1 MAINFQFIRPWTI
14 CEFRVNKAQLIR
26 DMMMQT
32 KIFRPKAFIFREF
45 ETAQEAFIIKSGL
58 VEMTQT
64 ITHDGE
70 EKQKIIAVLGP
81 GEMFGEMALIDHE
94 LRIATARAKNEEV
107 TLQIISQQQ
116 FDIVLR
122 DTNPFVKKMLEIEIG
137 RLRSK
142 KI

>member
-1 MAINFQFIRPWTI
+1 
-14 CEFRVNKAQLIR
+14 
-26 DMMMQT
+26 MMQT
-32 KIFRPKAFIFREF
+32 KIFWPKAFIFREF

-94 LRIATARAKNEEV
+94 LRIATARA
-107 TLQIISQQQ
+107 
-116 FDIVLR
+116 
-122 DTNPFVKKMLEIEIG
+122 
-137 RLRSK
+137 
-142 KI
+142 

>member
-1 MAINFQFIRPWTI
+1 
-14 CEFRVNKAQLIR
+14 
-26 DMMMQT
+26 MQT